1 MQSAVTTYL
10 QFLSAMFSP
19 FSNAEVS
26 SRGQA
31 MSKQATNQ
39 FAWLVNIIWMYMVA
53 LHNIWVAPGS
63 ENTKIWNQG
72 QQNEREPQAA
82 NRWNTV

>member
-19 FSNAEVS
+19 FSNAGVS
-26 SRGQA
+26 NRDQA

-39 FAWLVNIIWMYMVA
+39 IARLV
-53 LHNIWVAPGS
+53 G
-63 ENTKIWNQG
+63 
-72 QQNEREPQAA
+72 
-82 NRWNTV
+82 